1 HRPTA
6 IEGIDARIV
15 DVVRSRKG
23 ASRIPQL
30 PAGRGWLMVE
40 LGGESPEQL
49 RAAAAALSADAGAL
63 EHLVVTD
70 PSQAT
75 AIWRIREDG
84 AGLSARSMTN
94 QPAHAGWEDSAV
106 PPERLGA
113 YLRDFDALLTEQ
125 GLSSMP
131 YGHFGDGCVHARIDF
146 PLDSRGSASYREFLL
161 SAAKLARSYG
171 GSMSGEHG
179 DGRARGELLEIM
191 YSPEAIAAF
200 EAVKNVFDPHNV
212 LNPGVIVNPRPLD
225 ADIRV
230 TGARSLTANLGLAYT
245 EDAGDFSRAVHRCTG
260 VGKCIVDNTGSGGV
274 MCPSYLATGA
284 EQDSTRGRARILQ
297 EMLNGSIVDKSWRSP
312 EVHEALDL
320 CLSCKGC
327 ATDCPTGVD
336 MASYKA
342 EVLYQTYRHRI
353 RPITHYTLGALPRW
367 ARLASRMP
375 AAVNRLLAMKPVAA
389 LAKLGGGLDRR
400 RELPR
405 FAEVTFRDWFAAR
418 SQETDAT
425 SGDPVLIW
433 VDTFTD
439 YFSPEVG
446 IAAVAVL
453 EDAGFSVRLTE
464 REVCCGLTWI
474 TTGQLDTARRKLRT
488 SLAAIGPALEEG
500 IPIVGLEPSCTA
512 VFRSDALELLG
523 DTAKVNAAAT
533 SMYTLAE
540 LLAKFRPDWAPPDL
554 SGTAVIAQPHCHQH
568 AVLGWDADAAL
579 LARSG
584 AQVQTLGG
592 CCGLAGNFGV
602 ERGHYDVSVAVA
614 NTALLPAL
622 RADTDAVVL
631 ADGFSCRTQLVQLAR
646 REGIHLAQLLA
657 ARSELTN
664 ES

>member
-1 HRPTA
+1 
-6 IEGIDARIV
+6 
-15 DVVRSRKG
+15 
-23 ASRIPQL
+23 
-30 PAGRGWLMVE
+30 
-40 LGGESPEQL
+40 
-49 RAAAAALSADAGAL
+49 
-63 EHLVVTD
+63 
-70 PSQAT
+70 
-75 AIWRIREDG
+75 
-84 AGLSARSMTN
+84 
-94 QPAHAGWEDSAV
+94 
-106 PPERLGA
+106 
-113 YLRDFDALLTEQ
+113 
-125 GLSSMP
+125 
-131 YGHFGDGCVHARIDF
+131 
-146 PLDSRGSASYREFLL
+146 
-161 SAAKLARSYG
+161 
-171 GSMSGEHG
+171 SGEHG